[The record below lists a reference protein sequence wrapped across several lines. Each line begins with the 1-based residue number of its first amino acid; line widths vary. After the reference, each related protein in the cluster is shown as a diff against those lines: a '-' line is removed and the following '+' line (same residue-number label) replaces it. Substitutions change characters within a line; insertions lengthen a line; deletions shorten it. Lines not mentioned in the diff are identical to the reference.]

1 MQWFMGVAL
10 QRALLRATA
19 TELTLAS
26 LGISLRPALPL
37 LWRR

>member
-1 MQWFMGVAL
+1 MQWFMGGDL
-10 QRALLRATA
+10 QRALRRATA
-19 TELTLAS
+19 TALTLSS